1 MNITYVLC
9 HSLFASYYV
18 YTIENVID
26 RWIIHK
32 SQRYVKWK
40 NISEIKANIHP
51 VFLTIIDKLFKS
63 ADKISSLE
71 NPCHIIF

>member
-1 MNITYVLC
+1 VNITYVLF
-9 HSLFASYYV
+9 HSFVASYDV
-18 YTIENVID
+18 YTVKNVID

-51 VFLTIIDKLFKS
+51 VFNIDKLFKS